1 MSTPIEHIQQ
11 DTNLED
17 DAELVEELLQEVGQ
31 TGSPQQNM
39 QYAPPSQP
47 QQYQQPQYP
56 EMVPQRQQP
65 SFYNP
70 YQDQAPPQNYSPP
83 PQQQAASPVQMPSL
97 PPPSQAF
104 VQRVIAEVK
113 APLLLMSLYVLFSM
127 PFIDRT
133 VGRLVPRLATE
144 AGNMSFL
151 GIVMK
156 SIVLAILFYIF
167 LKVVK

>member
-1 MSTPIEHIQQ
+1 MSTPIENIPQ
-11 DTNLED
+11 DVNLED
-17 DAELVEELLQEVGQ
+17 DAELVEELLQEAGQ
-31 TGSPQQNM
+31 NSQ
-39 QYAPPSQP
+39 QYAPPA

-56 EMVPQRQQP
+56 EMVPQRHQP

-70 YQDQAPPQNYSPP
+70 YQDQVQQQNYPP
-83 PQQQAASPVQMPSL
+83 VQQPQVANSPVQAPSL

-104 VQRVIAEVK
+104 IQRVIAEVK
-113 APLLLMSLYVLFSM
+113 APLLLMTLYVLFSM
-127 PFIDRT
+127 PFVDRT

-144 AGNMSFL
+144 AGTMSFL

-167 LKVVK
+167 LKIVK